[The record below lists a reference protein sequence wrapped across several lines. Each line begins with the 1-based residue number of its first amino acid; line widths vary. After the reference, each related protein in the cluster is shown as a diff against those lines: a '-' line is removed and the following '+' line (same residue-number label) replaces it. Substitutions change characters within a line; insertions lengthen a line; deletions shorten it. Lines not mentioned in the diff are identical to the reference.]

1 MPTFQFF
8 ADAGLTVPLASLSAA
23 VPTTGGSADRIVHF
37 GSPDPSKSITRDGG
51 GDLVIEVLDSDAGA
65 GLPASAVK
73 LALSSAGL
81 GTATGGAALN
91 IGASRAGGAVNALA
105 VFVRVTVGA
114 GSATTFADLALSV
127 PDVLEV

>member
-1 MPTFQFF
+1 MPTFNFF

-23 VPTTGGSADRIVHF
+23 VSTSGGSADRIVHF
-37 GSPDPSKSITRDGG
+37 GSPDSAKSITRDGG

-73 LALSSAGL
+73 LALSAAGL
-81 GTATGGAALN
+81 DSAVGGDPLN
-91 IGASRAGGAVNALA
+91 IGASRDGGAVNALT

-114 GSATTFADLALSV
+114 GSATTFGDLSLRV